1 MHSLL
6 VVFHFCIAYHLTY
19 AFIAYILVVVNQY
32 LKDDNNRQVKDIAES
47 LKSIATSLKFFERI
61 VLNDSN
67 YVSKN
72 KKDIDVN
79 INKINEV
86 IKDIKE
92 KIWILYYL

>member
-1 MHSLL
+1 MNKK
-6 VVFHFCIAYHLTY
+6 YTY
-19 AFIAYILVVVNQY
+19 NEY
-32 LKDDNNRQVKDIAES
+32 LKDDNNKQVREIADS

-61 VLNDSN
+61 IINDSN
-67 YVSKN
+67 YISKN

-92 KIWILYYL
+92 KI

>member
-1 MHSLL
+1 MVESE
-6 VVFHFCIAYHLTY
+6 VIIMNKKYTY
-19 AFIAYILVVVNQY
+19 NEY
-32 LKDDNNRQVKDIAES
+32 LKDDNNKQVREIADS

-61 VLNDSN
+61 IINDSN
-67 YVSKN
+67 YISKN

-92 KIWILYYL
+92 KI

>member
-1 MHSLL
+1 MTKK
-6 VVFHFCIAYHLTY
+6 YTY
-19 AFIAYILVVVNQY
+19 NQY

-61 VLNDSN
+61 VINDSN

-86 IKDIKE
+86 VKDIKE
-92 KIWILYYL
+92 KI

>member
-1 MHSLL
+1 MNKK
-6 VVFHFCIAYHLTY
+6 YTY
-19 AFIAYILVVVNQY
+19 NQY
-32 LKDDNNRQVKDIAES
+32 LKDDNNNKIRDIAES

-61 VLNDSN
+61 VINDSN

-86 IKDIKE
+86 VKDIKE
-92 KIWILYYL
+92 KI

>member
-1 MHSLL
+1 MNKK
-6 VVFHFCIAYHLTY
+6 YTY
-19 AFIAYILVVVNQY
+19 NQY

>member
-1 MHSLL
+1 MNKK
-6 VVFHFCIAYHLTY
+6 YTY
-19 AFIAYILVVVNQY
+19 NQY

-92 KIWILYYL
+92 KI

>member
-1 MHSLL
+1 MTKK
-6 VVFHFCIAYHLTY
+6 YTY
-19 AFIAYILVVVNQY
+19 DQY
-32 LKDDNNRQVKDIAES
+32 LKDDNNRQIKDISES

-79 INKINEV
+79 INKINGV

-92 KIWILYYL
+92 KI

>member
-1 MHSLL
+1 MTKK
-6 VVFHFCIAYHLTY
+6 YTY
-19 AFIAYILVVVNQY
+19 NQY
-32 LKDDNNRQVKDIAES
+32 LKDDNNRQIKDIAES

-79 INKINEV
+79 INKINGV

-92 KIWILYYL
+92 KI

>member
-1 MHSLL
+1 MTKK
-6 VVFHFCIAYHLTY
+6 YTY
-19 AFIAYILVVVNQY
+19 NQY
-32 LKDDNNRQVKDIAES
+32 LKDDNNRQIKDIAES

-79 INKINEV
+79 INKINGV

>member
-1 MHSLL
+1 MTKK
-6 VVFHFCIAYHLTY
+6 YTY
-19 AFIAYILVVVNQY
+19 NQY

-47 LKSIATSLKFFERI
+47 LKNIATSLKFFERI
-61 VLNDSN
+61 VINDSN

-86 IKDIKE
+86 VKDIKE

>member
-1 MHSLL
+1 MFDLCT
-6 VVFHFCIAYHLTY
+6 FCIYTWGCKG
-19 AFIAYILVVVNQY
+19 V
-32 LKDDNNRQVKDIAES
+32 KDDNNRQIKDIAES

-79 INKINEV
+79 INKINGV

-92 KIWILYYL
+92 KI

>member
-1 MHSLL
+1 MTKK
-6 VVFHFCIAYHLTY
+6 YTY
-19 AFIAYILVVVNQY
+19 NQY

-92 KIWILYYL
+92 KI

>member
-1 MHSLL
+1 MTKK
-6 VVFHFCIAYHLTY
+6 YTY
-19 AFIAYILVVVNQY
+19 NQY
-32 LKDDNNRQVKDIAES
+32 LKDDNNRQIKEIAES

-79 INKINEV
+79 INKINGV

-92 KIWILYYL
+92 KI

>member
-1 MHSLL
+1 MNKK
-6 VVFHFCIAYHLTY
+6 YTY
-19 AFIAYILVVVNQY
+19 NQY
-32 LKDDNNRQVKDIAES
+32 LKDDNNNKIRDIAES

-61 VLNDSN
+61 VINDSN

-86 IKDIKE
+86 VKDIKE

>member
-1 MHSLL
+1 MNKK
-6 VVFHFCIAYHLTY
+6 YTY
-19 AFIAYILVVVNQY
+19 NQY
-32 LKDDNNRQVKDIAES
+32 LKDDNNNKIRDIADS

-61 VLNDSN
+61 VINDSN

-86 IKDIKE
+86 VKDIKE
-92 KIWILYYL
+92 KI

>member
-1 MHSLL
+1 MTKK
-6 VVFHFCIAYHLTY
+6 YTY
-19 AFIAYILVVVNQY
+19 NQY

-79 INKINEV
+79 INKINGV

-92 KIWILYYL
+92 KI

>member
-1 MHSLL
+1 MTKK
-6 VVFHFCIAYHLTY
+6 YTY
-19 AFIAYILVVVNQY
+19 NQY
-32 LKDDNNRQVKDIAES
+32 LKDDNNSQIKEIAES

-79 INKINEV
+79 INKINGV

>member
-1 MHSLL
+1 MTKK
-6 VVFHFCIAYHLTY
+6 YTY
-19 AFIAYILVVVNQY
+19 NQY

-61 VLNDSN
+61 IINDSN

-86 IKDIKE
+86 VKDIKE
-92 KIWILYYL
+92 KI

>member
-1 MHSLL
+1 MTKK
-6 VVFHFCIAYHLTY
+6 YTY
-19 AFIAYILVVVNQY
+19 NEY
-32 LKDDNNRQVKDIAES
+32 LKDDNNRQVKNIAES

-79 INKINEV
+79 INKINGV

-92 KIWILYYL
+92 KI